1 MRKFLKSKLLYFGMM
16 QMVLKRVLQLQG
28 RRVMQEAV
36 RKLNSK
42 QKGFTLI
49 ELIVAMAI
57 FLVVIVIAFSTLSS
71 YFAVRSANEQEMIL
85 QQNFRFALDKMADD
99 FRQASTT
106 SGAII
111 LSPTDNSMGETLKFN
126 TSNGS
131 VVEAVEYKLEPAGS
145 GTYAITR
152 QVGTASPQPVTEEMH
167 QLVKV
172 YFVRSGGKVIMIVV
186 GKLKYFGKERTI
198 SFSSLVF
205 SRNSANELP

>member
-1 MRKFLKSKLLYFGMM
+1 
-16 QMVLKRVLQLQG
+16 
-28 RRVMQEAV
+28 MQEAV